1 MKNIKKDFNLAAL
14 AMNRAAAALSR
25 GAENPTPE
33 ALVLFFEHCA
43 DAQYYL
49 NKARIATVE
58 KLKTEEKI
66 KND

>member
-25 GAENPTPE
+25 DAEKPTAE
-33 ALVLFFEHCA
+33 ALALFLEHCA

-49 NKARIATVE
+49 NKARTA
-58 KLKTEEKI
+58 TEEKI
-66 KND
+66 KKELEQ